1 MSFNWPH
8 DIFNACI
15 EVCLL
20 IGIFLLVQH
29 KRVVG
34 AMMGALE
41 GCRVRF
47 RDGDERVDGRKSEKT
62 FPDEV
67 FFQEKGAR
75 K

>member
-1 MSFNWPH
+1 M
-8 DIFNACI
+8 
-15 EVCLL
+15 

-29 KRVVG
+29 QRVVG

-47 RDGDERVDGRKSEKT
+47 RDGDERVDGRKSEKS

-67 FFQEKGAR
+67 FFFKKREQGNKLS
-75 K
+75 